1 MNIGEIVKDAVNYPL
16 SDWKKILMLGIII
29 VVTGITSVSMSF
41 GATNIYLISILAVIG
56 FLIGFLVN
64 GYLFRIVKSSLDGKS
79 GLPTFDNLIPMGVD
93 GVKVFVAF
101 VVYLIPV
108 ILIIS
113 VFASAFFDSGSSLL
127 ESLGLDPLNFLINS
141 LNSVILPGIMSL
153 IGILDYLSLVMPE
166 GIFGVVIGLLY
177 MVIITPI
184 FLVAIANMAYYD
196 GELRSA
202 FRFSEIL
209 DEIKSIGWVNLIKWY
224 VTTGILF
231 LIILIVINTVIGY
244 ILSLA
249 HLDILGGILISLIV
263 LPYFYM
269 YFARSVALY
278 YMPDEE

>member
-29 VVTGITSVSMSF
+29 VVTGITSVAMSF
-41 GATNIYLISILAVIG
+41 GATNIYVISILAVIG

-64 GYLFRIVKSSLDGKS
+64 GYMFRIIKSSLDGKS
-79 GLPTFDNLIPMGVD
+79 RLPTFDNLIPMGVD

-113 VFASAFFDSGSSLL
+113 VFASAFFDSGSLL

-166 GIFGVVIGLLY
+166 GIFAVIIGLLY